1 MPFTLGQRWISDTES
16 ELGLGTVVAVDART
30 VTLLF
35 PSTGENRLYARSDS
49 PVTRVMFNP
58 GDTITS
64 HDGWQMQV
72 EEVKEE
78 NGLLTYIGTRL
89 DTEESGVALREVFLD
104 SKLVFSKPQDRLFAG
119 QIDRM
124 DRFALRY
131 RARKY
136 SSEQF
141 RMPYSGL
148 RGQRTSLIPHQLNI
162 AHDVGRRHA
171 PRVLLADEVGLGKT
185 IEAGMILHQQLLSG
199 AAERVLIIVPETL
212 QHQWL
217 VEMLRRFNLRFA
229 LFDDERYAE
238 AQHDAYNPFDTEQLV
253 ICSLDFAR
261 RSKQRLEHLCEAEWD
276 LLVVDEAHHLVW
288 SEDAPSREYQAIE
301 QLAEHVPGVLLLTA
315 TPEQLGMESHFAR
328 LRLLDPNRFHDF
340 AQFVEEQKNY
350 RPVADAVAML
360 LAGNKLSN
368 DELNM
373 LGEMIGEQ
381 DIEPLLQAANSDSED
396 AQSARQELV
405 SMLMDRHGTSRVL
418 FRNTRNGVKGF
429 PKRELHTIKL
439 PLPTQYQTAI
449 KVSGIMGAR
458 KSAEERAR
466 DMLYPERIYQEFEGD
481 NATWWNFDPRVEWL
495 MGYLTSHRSQKVL
508 VICAKAAT
516 ALQLEQVLRERE
528 GIRAAVFHEG
538 MSIIERDRAAA
549 WFAEEDTGAQV
560 LLCSEI
566 GSEGRNFQFAS
577 HMVMF
582 DLPFNPDLL
591 EQRIGRLDRIGQA
604 HDIQIHVPYLEKTAQ
619 SVLVRWYHEGL
630 DAFEHTCPTG
640 RTIYDSV
647 YNDLIN
653 YLASP
658 DETEGFDDL
667 IKNCREQHEALKA
680 QLEQG
685 RDRLLEIHS
694 NGGEKAQALAES
706 IEEQDDDTNLIA
718 FAMNLFDIIGINQ
731 DDRGDNMIVL
741 TPSDHMLVPDFP
753 GLSED
758 GITITFDREVALAR
772 EDAQFITWEHPLIR
786 NGLDLILSGDTGSS
800 TISLLKNKALP
811 VGTLL
816 VELIYVV
823 EAQAPKQLQLNRFL
837 PPTPVRMLLDK
848 NGNNLAAQVEF
859 ETFNRQL
866 NAVNRHTGSKLVN
879 AVQQDVH
886 AILQLGEA
894 QIEKSARAL
903 IDAAR
908 NEADEKLSAELSRL
922 EALRAVNP
930 NIRDDELTAI
940 ESNRQQVMESLD
952 QAGWRLDAL
961 RLIVVTHQ

>member
-1 MPFTLGQRWISDTES
+1 MPFKPGQRWISDTES
-16 ELGLGTVVAVDART
+16 ELGLGTVVAMDART

-35 PSTGENRLYARSDS
+35 AASGENRLYARSDS

-64 HDGWQMQV
+64 HEGWQLLV
-72 EEVKEE
+72 DEVKEE
-78 NGLLTYIGTRL
+78 NGLLAYIGTRL
-89 DTEESGVALREVFLD
+89 DTDEVNVTLREVLLD

-119 QIDRM
+119 QMDRM
-124 DRFALRY
+124 DRFALRF
-131 RARKY
+131 RARRY
-136 SSEQF
+136 QSEQY
-141 RMPYSGL
+141 RMPWSGL
-148 RGQRTSLIPHQLNI
+148 RGQRTSLIPHQLHI
-162 AHDVGRRHA
+162 ANDVGRRHA

-199 AAERVLIIVPETL
+199 AAERVLIVVPETL

-217 VEMLRRFNLRFA
+217 VEMLRRFNLRFS

-238 AQHDAYNPFDTEQLV
+238 ALHDADNPFDTEQLV
-253 ICSLDFAR
+253 ICSLDFVR
-261 RSKQRLEHLCEAEWD
+261 RNKQRLEHLCEGSWD
-276 LLVVDEAHHLVW
+276 IMVVDEAHHLVW
-288 SEDAPSREYQAIE
+288 SEDEPSREYLAIE
-301 QLAEHVPGVLLLTA
+301 QLAANVPGILLLTA

-340 AQFVEEQKNY
+340 ARFTEEQQNY
-350 RPVADAVAML
+350 RPVADAVSLL
-360 LAGNKLSN
+360 LAGKKLSN
-368 DELNM
+368 DDLNM
-373 LGEMIGEQ
+373 LSDLIGEQ
-381 DIEPLLQAANSDSED
+381 DIEPLLQTANSEREG
-396 AQSARQELV
+396 ALAARNELV
-405 SMLMDRHGTSRVL
+405 SMLLDRHGTSRVL

-429 PKRELHTIKL
+429 PKRELHTIRL

-458 KSAEERAR
+458 KSVEERAR
-466 DMLYPERIYQEFEGD
+466 DMLYPEQIYQEFEGE
-481 NATWWNFDPRVEWL
+481 NGTWWNFDPRVDWL

-508 VICAKAAT
+508 VICAKATT

-538 MSIIERDRAAA
+538 MSIVERDRAAA

-577 HMVMF
+577 NLVMF

-604 HDIQIHVPYLEKTAQ
+604 HDIQIHVPWLEKTAQ

-640 RTIYDSV
+640 RTIYDNVSSE
-647 YNDLIN
+647 LIQ
-653 YLASP
+653 YLAAP
-658 DETEGFDDL
+658 ENTDRFDAL
-667 IKNCREQHEALKA
+667 IATCREQHDALKA

-685 RDRLLEIHS
+685 RDRLLEINS
-694 NGGEKAQALAES
+694 NGGDKAQALADS
-706 IEEQDDDTNLIA
+706 IAEQDDDTGLIS
-718 FAMNLFDIIGINQ
+718 FAMNLFDIVGINQ
-731 DDRGDNMIVL
+731 DDRGENMIVL

-753 GLSED
+753 GLPED
-758 GITITFDREVALAR
+758 GCTITFDRDVALSR
-772 EDAQFITWEHPLIR
+772 EDAQFISWEHPLIR
-786 NGLDLILSGDTGSS
+786 NGLDLVLSGDTGSS

-816 VELIYVV
+816 LELVYVV
-823 EAQAPKQLQLNRFL
+823 EAQAPKQLQLSRFL
-837 PPTPVRMLLDK
+837 PPTPVRLLLDK
-848 NGNNLAAQVEF
+848 AGNNLAAQVEF
-859 ETFNRQL
+859 ESFNRQL
-866 NAVNRHTGSKLVN
+866 SAVNRHTGSKLVN

-886 AILQLGEA
+886 AILKQGEA
-894 QIEKSARAL
+894 QVESAARQL

-922 EALRAVNP
+922 EALKAVNP
-930 NIRDDELTAI
+930 NIRDDELSAI